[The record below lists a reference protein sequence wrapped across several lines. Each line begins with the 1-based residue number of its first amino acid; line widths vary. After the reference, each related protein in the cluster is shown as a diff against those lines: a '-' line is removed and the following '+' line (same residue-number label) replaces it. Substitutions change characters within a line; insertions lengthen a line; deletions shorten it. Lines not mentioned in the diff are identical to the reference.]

1 MTRTHASA
9 MPAGAPD
16 RPARPSPMPSRPLQ
30 RRCSCGGH
38 AGAGGECDACRRKR
52 LARHAVA
59 GHEAPVGAAPRL
71 EKVVDSVIRRP
82 GRAIDA
88 GTRAVLQPHY
98 GVDLSRVRLHTDE
111 AAARSARSVDAIA
124 FAAGRHVVF
133 GSGRYAP
140 HTPDGLH
147 LLAHELAHVG
157 QQRAQDISGTPSL
170 HITAPSDPAERE
182 ADHIADAVVG
192 ATDRPAPPS
201 AQRTA
206 ASPPVV
212 ARLVSAHHTR
222 CPANANGASATPAAD
237 LAAADRAARAQCT
250 ATALL
255 LTIAGVLT
263 ESGFRNPGS
272 GVDQAYRNTFGLP
285 VPQGRGFLNRLGGG
299 VRPTLNEALGEE
311 MQQLALRY
319 QLMARFFGQPIPYR
333 CDARPFG
340 GCPVSAA
347 TCGVGDA
354 ASCAGIGAIFLCPTY
369 WGFNRE
375 QQTGV
380 LIHEVAHIQW
390 SNVVH
395 GARGSGGNF
404 RHADC
409 YAALSSQIFGTTLA
423 PTGAPCV
430 APAP

>member
-1 MTRTHASA
+1 MTRTYASA
-9 MPAGAPD
+9 MPAGPGATTT
-16 RPARPSPMPSRPLQ
+16 RASPMPKPLQ
-30 RRCSCGGH
+30 HGGSC
-38 AGAGGECDACRRKR
+38 R
-52 LARHAVA
+52 
-59 GHEAPVGAAPRL
+59 GHEN
-71 EKVVDSVIRRP
+71 VVDGVIRRP
-82 GRAIDA
+82 GRPMDVR
-88 GTRAVLQPHY
+88 TRAVLQPHF
-98 GVDLSRVRLHTDE
+98 GVDLSRVRLHTDA
-111 AAARSARSVDAIA
+111 AAARSARSVDAAA
-124 FAAGRHVVF
+124 FAVGRHVVF
-133 GSGRYAP
+133 GSGRYEP
-140 HTPDGLH
+140 HTRAGLH

-157 QQRAQDISGTPSL
+157 QQRAQDISGAPSL
-170 HITAPSDPAERE
+170 DVTATSDPAERE
-182 ADHIADAVVG
+182 ADRIADSVVG
-192 ATDRPAPPS
+192 TDRPAPPS
-201 AQRTA
+201 AHRTTT
-206 ASPPVV
+206 SPPVV
-212 ARLVSAHHTR
+212 ARLVSAHHTH
-222 CPANANGASATPAAD
+222 CPANINGASATPAVD
-237 LAAADRAARAQCT
+237 LAAADRAAGAQCA
-250 ATALL
+250 ATSLL

-263 ESGFRNPGS
+263 ERGFRNPGS

-299 VRPTLNEALGEE
+299 VRPTLDEALGQE

-409 YAALSSQIFGTTLA
+409 YAALPSQIFGTALA